1 MLSATKKKYLFTIYE
16 LGNNGGSV
24 RSVDIARTLGVKKA
38 SVSNMLPSLIEKN
51 MISKYDNGI
60 ILLTS
65 DGAKYASSL
74 YLKYL
79 TFYEFFSV
87 KLGGSKE
94 NARKDA
100 IICLGSLSDENTEN
114 ITDYIL
120 KETSDAAV

>member
-1 MLSATKKKYLFTIYE
+1 MLSATKKKYLFAIYE
-16 LGNNGGSV
+16 LGYHGKSI

-38 SVSNMLPSLIEKN
+38 SISNMIPALIEEN
-51 MISKYDNGI
+51 IISKDRNGLI
-60 ILLTS
+60 TLTP

-79 TFYEFFSV
+79 TLYEFFSS
-87 KLGGSKE
+87 KLGGSKD

-100 IICLGSLSDENTEN
+100 IICLCFLSDENTEN

-120 KETSDAAV
+120 NETAGAAV